1 MEGGHNVKLLEELW
15 YGNIEPTEYDTSS
28 CSEYKELLQQI
39 TRNEEALLKNMTNEH
54 KQLFLKYTDSVRELQ
69 TISEYLLFQHSFR
82 LGANL
87 ILVIIEK

>member
-1 MEGGHNVKLLEELW
+1 MKLLEELW
-15 YGNIEPTEYDTSS
+15 YGNIEPTEYDTAS
-28 CSEYKELLQQI
+28 CREYKELLQQI
-39 TRNEEALLKNMTNEH
+39 AHNEEALLKNMTNEH
-54 KQLFLKYTDSVRELQ
+54 KQLFSKYTDSVRELQ